1 MKAPKTPEPVD
12 GRKHIDVQTESY
24 LEELTDRLVEVDI
37 DTQTDA
43 FMDRPASPLFI
54 PMKTGVDV
62 DTQIYDG
69 ELFDFDY
76 EVEPILEVLVGKT
89 LEQSMIEVMEEEE
102 LANMR
107 SHQEQFI
114 QMRAAEMAE
123 AQRMEEAERRRFEEK
138 ERRATQERQRLEREK
153 KLNEKIAA
161 RSQAR
166 SYVTDV
172 LSTTFSALETEGFFY
187 DPLLREIN
195 ELFVPWLIGGMT
207 NHLNQTRVAR
217 QLIDTSLTNCMAAQA
232 NDMQKAVDA
241 RIQEESAVQAM
252 IAESLKTVKE
262 KEEAQQKIDAELVA
276 AKEQRRAEREAA
288 RLAAEEEAAR
298 LAAEEEEA
306 AAGGEGA

>member
-1 MKAPKTPEPVD
+1 MK
-12 GRKHIDVQTESY
+12 S
-24 LEELTDRLVEVDI
+24 RLVEVDI

-114 QMRAAEMAE
+114 QMRAAEIAE

-138 ERRATQERQRLEREK
+138 ERRAAQERQRLEREK

-161 RSQAR
+161 RSHAR
-166 SYVTDV
+166 SYVSDV
-172 LSTTFSALETEGFFY
+172 LSTTFSSLETEGFFY

-207 NHLNQTRVAR
+207 NQLNQARVAR
-217 QLIDTSLTNCMAAQA
+217 QLVESVTTAVSSNQQSE
-232 NDMQKAVDA
+232 MQKAVSA
-241 RIQEESAVQAM
+241 RLKEETDVQAM
-252 IAESLKTVKE
+252 IAQSLNDIKDKT
-262 KEEAQQKIDAELVA
+262 EAQQKIDAEILA
-276 AKEQRRAEREAA
+276 EKEKRRAEREAA

-298 LAAEEEEA
+298 LAAEQEA
-306 AAGGEGA
+306 ADAEGGGGD